1 MDTLDYR
8 RAHADDYAAISKL
21 ITTPQELFRVYPAG
35 RYPFTLEQVSQLA
48 LVRMELSVATVAN
61 KVVAFANLYGYE
73 PNQHIFIGNLVID
86 QNYRGNGLGK
96 GMVQYLLKQVFY
108 KYRLLE
114 ARISVFSDNTPALL
128 LYSKLGF
135 EPYQVEERK
144 NFENQ
149 RVVLLHMKMDRER
162 YADMLLM
169 DRESLE
175 GYPQFASAKVN

>member
-8 RAHADDYAAISKL
+8 RANADDYVAISSL
-21 ITTPQELFRVYPAG
+21 ITTPEELFRVYPAG
-35 RYPFTLEQVSQLA
+35 RYPFTLEQVNQLA
-48 LVRMELSVATVAN
+48 LIRMELSVATVAN

-86 QNYRGNGLGK
+86 QNYRGNGIGQ

-108 KYRLLE
+108 KYRLME

-135 EPYQVEERK
+135 EPYRVEERK
-144 NFENQ
+144 NFERQ

-162 YADMLLM
+162 YSDMLLM
-169 DRESLE
+169 DGKSND
-175 GYPQFASAKVN
+175 GYQQFAGVKVN